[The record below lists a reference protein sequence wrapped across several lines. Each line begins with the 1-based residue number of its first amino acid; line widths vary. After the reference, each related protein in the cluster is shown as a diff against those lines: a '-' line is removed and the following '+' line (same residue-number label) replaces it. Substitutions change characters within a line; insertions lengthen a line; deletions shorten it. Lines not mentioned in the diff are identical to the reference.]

1 MKTITSVIKKK
12 IFVWRKKK
20 SVQKI
25 FVKKKFH
32 LNIQLHTWD
41 GIFVKNK
48 YLANEEEP
56 TKNLHIYQHL
66 QISMFFDICDL
77 TMRTESPILLL
88 SSPLQNLMWTYLM
101 IYYYYYLPP
110 LKKIFIFPKKILK
123 FAKKNFREC
132 FASFLCIRKKE
143 RKILLCKVLVEW
155 TYGHFLAI
163 FSTLKIY
170 RTSFGILSRFFSPVL
185 FKINSKTTFQR
196 KKLKKKLQKVW
207 YFFFSLL
214 ISLYT
219 TIKLNR
225 VHTTKNNVAAL
236 LVKFKYRK
244 KKSFKIFKLCT

>member
-1 MKTITSVIKKK
+1 MLLKKR
-12 IFVWRKKK
+12 FLCEERKRVYKK
-20 SVQKI
+20 FSW
-25 FVKKKFH
+25 KKKFH

-41 GIFVKNK
+41 GVFVKNK
-48 YLANEEEP
+48 NLANEEEP

-123 FAKKNFREC
+123 FAKKNFWEC

-155 TYGHFLAI
+155 TYGHFLAT

-207 YFFFSLL
+207 YFFSLFSSPYILL
-214 ISLYT
+214 
-219 TIKLNR
+219 
-225 VHTTKNNVAAL
+225 
-236 LVKFKYRK
+236 
-244 KKSFKIFKLCT
+244 

>member
-1 MKTITSVIKKK
+1 MKKEKECTKN
-12 IFVWRKKK
+12 FRE
-20 SVQKI
+20 
-25 FVKKKFH
+25 KKFH

-101 IYYYYYLPP
+101 IYYYYSYLPP
-110 LKKIFIFPKKILK
+110 LKKYSFSQKKFWNLQKKI
-123 FAKKNFREC
+123 FREC

-170 RTSFGILSRFFSPVL
+170 RTSFGIL
-185 FKINSKTTFQR
+185 
-196 KKLKKKLQKVW
+196 
-207 YFFFSLL
+207 
-214 ISLYT
+214 
-219 TIKLNR
+219 
-225 VHTTKNNVAAL
+225 
-236 LVKFKYRK
+236 
-244 KKSFKIFKLCT
+244 

>member
-1 MKTITSVIKKK
+1 MLLKKR
-12 IFVWRKKK
+12 FLCEERKRVYKK
-20 SVQKI
+20 FSW
-25 FVKKKFH
+25 KKKFH

-163 FSTLKIY
+163 FSTKNLQHI
-170 RTSFGILSRFFSPVL
+170 FGIIRFF
-185 FKINSKTTFQR
+185 FCAF
-196 KKLKKKLQKVW
+196 
-207 YFFFSLL
+207 
-214 ISLYT
+214 
-219 TIKLNR
+219 
-225 VHTTKNNVAAL
+225 
-236 LVKFKYRK
+236 
-244 KKSFKIFKLCT
+244 